1 MGPPSRQMISALFSS
16 STGLS
21 RSKGEEEKNSSDLIT
36 KMELFGSDAKAL
48 YMLNSELQAR
58 VYAAPSL
65 TL

>member
-1 MGPPSRQMISALFSS
+1 
-16 STGLS
+16 
-21 RSKGEEEKNSSDLIT
+21 
-36 KMELFGSDAKAL
+36 MELFGSDAKAL